1 MKLSLRKVALILA
14 VVLCTALSY
23 AQQTDSEPKYSFV
36 VWLHNGDKVT
46 LPLGEHPV
54 VTYSDGNIVVS
65 TTDDQIVYPHT
76 SVRMFTIEELE
87 QLPDDPA
94 PDPEPEPDPTP
105 DPEPEPEPDPT
116 PDPEPE
122 PDPTPEFYFVVWM
135 HSDACI
141 CFPLAEHPVLTY
153 SDGDIV
159 VATSKEQLTY
169 AHADVRKFT
178 LADEDISQDGETNE
192 IVVTERDIQW
202 QRQGDVMLFSDC
214 TPDNRV
220 IIYNATGQLVAQ
232 YAIASDGTLQIP
244 LQQFV
249 EGMYI
254 VETESIT
261 YKFIKK

>member
-76 SVRMFTIEELE
+76 FVRMFTIEELE

-94 PDPEPEPDPTP
+94 PDPEPEP
-105 DPEPEPEPDPT
+105 EPDPT
-116 PDPEPE
+116 PDPE
-122 PDPTPEFYFVVWM
+122 PDPTPEFYFVVWL
-135 HSDACI
+135 HSDARI

-153 SDGDIV
+153 SDGGIV

-178 LADEDISQDGETNE
+178 LADEDISQDGETSE
-192 IVVTERDIQW
+192 IVVTERDTQW
-202 QRQGDVMLFSDC
+202 QRQDDVMLFSDC
-214 TPDNRV
+214 TPGNRV
-220 IIYNATGQLVAQ
+220 TIYNATGQLVAQ